1 MSFLTWLSISLTTK
15 RTGLSRE
22 PRFLYKV
29 FRLAPCTCKLYI
41 RCQGYPWT
49 RAGRRRASCTKISR
63 ESQTIIYDQLH
74 LHGNH
79 TSSNSKSSL
88 HFLHSF
94 YLFTASDKGHFC
106 ITDNTL
112 DVETRNILW
121 CLFFPQDVYVQGTW
135 KGLSLHTSSNKERQ
149 TEKVSVVVFS
159 YKCILIFH
167 NLPWVRAV
175 FVSLVFINELWY
187 ALVAIT
193 SSRMGMLL
201 ALLSHQETQATS
213 WYFCQLAGDPYK
225 ARIGFNWVSAMAT
238 QKRWH
243 DITSGSP
250 GIHRWYFLKI

>member
-63 ESQTIIYDQLH
+63 ESQTLIYDQLH

-121 CLFFPQDVYVQGTW
+121 CLFFSKTYMFR
-135 KGLSLHTSSNKERQ
+135 ER
-149 TEKVSVVVFS
+149 EKVYLCTLRQIKKGKQRKLVWLSSAINVF
-159 YKCILIFH
+159 
-167 NLPWVRAV
+167 
-175 FVSLVFINELWY
+175 
-187 ALVAIT
+187 
-193 SSRMGMLL
+193 
-201 ALLSHQETQATS
+201 
-213 WYFCQLAGDPYK
+213 WYF
-225 ARIGFNWVSAMAT
+225 
-238 QKRWH
+238 
-243 DITSGSP
+243 ITCHESEL
-250 GIHRWYFLKI
+250 FLLV